1 MMNKNK
7 KPPLKTILLST
18 ILLVSL
24 FLVSCGGEVSPKIT
38 TTTNVNSKWNTEYYD
53 NQYATIK
60 KTSEGLIF
68 ISSNDEGGTTTV
80 KIGAS
85 LEYPDHHSSRKV
97 TLVKTDDKGGHFTY
111 ESSFDH
117 RSFGK
122 ELIEKDSGKFFVPW
136 KAP

>member
-1 MMNKNK
+1 M
-7 KPPLKTILLST
+7 KPPLKAKLLSI
-18 ILLVSL
+18 ILPLSL
-24 FLVSCGGEVSPKIT
+24 FLVSCDAEVSPKIE
-38 TTTNVNSKWNTEYYD
+38 TTTNVNSQWNVEYYD
-53 NQYATIK
+53 KHYAVIK
-60 KTSEGLIF
+60 KTTEGLILK
-68 ISSNDEGGTTTV
+68 SSIDDKDNTTL
-80 KIGAS
+80 KIDAY

-97 TLVKTDDKGGHFTY
+97 TLVKTDDKGAHFTY